1 MKAGDLTVGIMM
13 ACLGLI
19 GLYAAAGALD
29 LEMSIFGWSL
39 AGFAVVFIFGLIK
52 HHYDEVDAAHAAA
65 RLVAGGGAGHE

>member
-1 MKAGDLTVGIMM
+1 MKAGDLIVGILM

-39 AGFAVVFIFGLIK
+39 AGFAAVFIFGLVK

-65 RLVAGGGAGHE
+65 RHAAGGGAGHE